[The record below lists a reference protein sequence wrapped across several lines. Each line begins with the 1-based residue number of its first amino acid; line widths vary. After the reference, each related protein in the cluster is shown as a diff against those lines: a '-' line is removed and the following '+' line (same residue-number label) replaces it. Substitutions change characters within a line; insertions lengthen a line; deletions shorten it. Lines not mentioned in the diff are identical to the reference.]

1 MYYRCYSIVN
11 NTTANRGLY
20 EKSTIKYQN
29 ILSNHLNSY
38 ICVHKYRENAYN
50 VIIYGHNSCYQC
62 RVAIDKSAVEK
73 GGRFPN
79 THIEGNRALGKKGIF
94 CAKTMDRMAVKQKGL
109 YDIMNEIKE

>member
-1 MYYRCYSIVN
+1 MLTTLLFTVLLSIKV
-11 NTTANRGLY
+11 LL
-20 EKSTIKYQN
+20 K
-29 ILSNHLNSY
+29 
-38 ICVHKYRENAYN
+38 
-50 VIIYGHNSCYQC
+50 
-62 RVAIDKSAVEK
+62 K

>member
-1 MYYRCYSIVN
+1 MPKRHLVITYTLIFASTNIEKML
-11 NTTANRGLY
+11 TTLLF
-20 EKSTIKYQN
+20 T
-29 ILSNHLNSY
+29 
-38 ICVHKYRENAYN
+38 
-50 VIIYGHNSCYQC
+50 VIILVIS
-62 RVAIDKSAVEK
+62 VVLLSIKVLLKK

>member
-1 MYYRCYSIVN
+1 M
-11 NTTANRGLY
+11 
-20 EKSTIKYQN
+20 
-29 ILSNHLNSY
+29 
-38 ICVHKYRENAYN
+38 
-50 VIIYGHNSCYQC
+50 
-62 RVAIDKSAVEK
+62 

>member
-1 MYYRCYSIVN
+1 ML
-11 NTTANRGLY
+11 TTLLF
-20 EKSTIKYQN
+20 T
-29 ILSNHLNSY
+29 
-38 ICVHKYRENAYN
+38 
-50 VIIYGHNSCYQC
+50 VIILVIS
-62 RVAIDKSAVEK
+62 VVLLLKK

>member
-1 MYYRCYSIVN
+1 MKKVQLN
-11 NTTANRGLY
+11 
-20 EKSTIKYQN
+20 IKN

-50 VIIYGHNSCYQC
+50 VIIYGHNSCYQR

-94 CAKTMDRMAVKQKGL
+94 ARRPWIVWRLSKRGSMTS
-109 YDIMNEIKE
+109 